1 MAEAHKRK
9 RHPKYR
15 KKYKV
20 RNWSEYDRSLRSRGD
35 LTIWL
40 SEDVIDAWV
49 PEQNGK
55 RGRQRKYS
63 DISIEAAL
71 SLRLVFHLGLRQTE
85 GFFRVNPFTYE
96 CGFICTRSHNHL
108 SSK

>member
-49 PEQNGK
+49 PE
-55 RGRQRKYS
+55 
-63 DISIEAAL
+63 
-71 SLRLVFHLGLRQTE
+71 
-85 GFFRVNPFTYE
+85 
-96 CGFICTRSHNHL
+96 
-108 SSK
+108 